1 MKNDVLYYECTRN
14 VNTEREVKT
23 MVSAVVIGERLRTH
37 RGEKS
42 REEVSSA
49 CDISV
54 SALAMYETGQ
64 RVPRDE
70 IKCKLASYYNTS
82 IEALFYTV

>member
-1 MKNDVLYYECTRN
+1 
-14 VNTEREVKT
+14 
-23 MVSAVVIGERLRTH
+23 MVDPKIIGERLRNL

-42 REEVSSA
+42 REVVSSA
-49 CDISV
+49 NDISV

-82 IEALFYTV
+82 IESIFYAY